1 MSGAGGST
9 GFSLEEVSTA
19 LFIFGTHGLGDL
31 LKPPRTLRRESV
43 SLALPGLDPS
53 MGRKSWCPGET
64 LLVVVLMVGRT
75 DGSLLRWDVRQ
86 PHQVVPE
93 CHLTASPGGFQPG
106 ATCLDYQQRWGAD
119 QALEDFQVCLCSTPH
134 RFLVGTDQG
143 CIYSV
148 SGKSRFHE
156 RFLKSSAMASTL
168 TGLVLIVYWVCTVAA
183 TMGE

>member
-1 MSGAGGST
+1 M
-9 GFSLEEVSTA
+9 
-19 LFIFGTHGLGDL
+19 
-31 LKPPRTLRRESV
+31 

-106 ATCLDYQQRWGAD
+106 ATCLDYQQRWSAD
-119 QALEDFQVCLCSTPH
+119 QALEDFKVFCAVLLIGSLLAQTRV
-134 RFLVGTDQG
+134 
-143 CIYSV
+143 
-148 SGKSRFHE
+148 
-156 RFLKSSAMASTL
+156 ASIL
-168 TGLVLIVYWVCTVAA
+168 
-183 TMGE
+183 